1 MVLEKNFHKVVVEGL
16 EVKLM
21 SYFVETHQLLNHN
34 FFSMSTKL
42 LPVVFIQVEKEV
54 QQLVSQ
60 SMFLEILKQ
69 ES

>member
-54 QQLVSQ
+54 QQLDSQ